1 MLIIKVSLVGCSG
14 WKKHYILRFQLE
26 FHWYISFTQHESGCF
41 SLFFVSVVDLW
52 SIIWVLHSSG
62 ALVSALFV
70 YFQLTLAGMRRGPYL
85 FVIMLITEGV
95 FMAAQGE
102 INIAFC
108 VFNLHF
114 TNIFCLH
121 SINLSAILCFFC
133 PCGLG
138 TLTLICEIL
147 VGVTCFCITCA
158 CTFHIYSTWTDRN
171 EKSHFISSF
180 YVYYQN
186 IFTWLFRM
194 ERILHFAFS
203 TCMSLTD
210 FTYTAW
216 IWLLFFVS
224 ILCGGYC
231 LVLHVSVSLVS
242 ALSTYF
248 STWSDRNEKS
258 HFHSSFYV
266 YYQSVFIWPFQDE
279 NNIAVYAFKLDFH

>member
-1 MLIIKVSLVGCSG
+1 M
-14 WKKHYILRFQLE
+14 
-26 FHWYISFTQHESGCF
+26 
-41 SLFFVSVVDLW
+41 
-52 SIIWVLHSSG
+52 
-62 ALVSALFV
+62 
-70 YFQLTLAGMRRGPYL
+70 
-85 FVIMLITEGV
+85 
-95 FMAAQGE
+95 
-102 INIAFC
+102 
-108 VFNLHF
+108 
-114 TNIFCLH
+114 
-121 SINLSAILCFFC
+121 FFC
-133 PCGLG
+133 PCCLA
-138 TLTLICEIL
+138 TLICEIL

-180 YVYYQN
+180 YFYYQD

-194 ERILHFAFS
+194 ERILHFSFS

-216 IWLLFFVS
+216 IWLLFFVF
-224 ILCGGYC
+224 ILCDGYC

-266 YYQSVFIWPFQDE
+266 YYQSVFIWHFRT
-279 NNIAVYAFKLDFH
+279 NISCVRHHCQTHSMNLADFPCLSFFFFFSFFLWRLEFVDMWGIIWCCMTLYGLRLNCSYILSLNW